1 MTRTTFATLALA
13 AGAVFATASVSHAQL
28 AHRYSFDSDASD
40 SVGGADGTLLGGTI
54 AGGSLTTGSAT
65 TPAGNGQTNG
75 VSLPSGAVAGLNG
88 SFTIQSFIQP
98 LGFPQTGFRTA
109 FAFSG
114 VDGANGTT
122 GANFTAYTLVRGE
135 NSGAPGFNSSVA
147 VEEGTAAPQAL
158 LLGPPQDGP
167 GSGPTLK
174 DVVFTYDAPSGTG
187 SYYVNGTFL
196 SSASLPDLD
205 LSTQG
210 AKIGINGNAPFLG
223 DNSLTGSTLDF
234 RIIRGALSQ
243 AQVTALDGLGADAS
257 TAAINAAVPEP
268 VSLGLLGL
276 GGLGL
281 LTRRRR
287 TA

>member
-1 MTRTTFATLALA
+1 MTRTTFATIALA

-28 AHRYSFDSDASD
+28 AHRYSFDNGATD
-40 SVGGADGTLLGGTI
+40 SVGTADGTLLGGTI
-54 AGGSLTTGSAT
+54 SGGSLTTGSAT
-65 TPAGNGQTNG
+65 TGAGNGQTNG
-75 VSLPSGAVAGLNG
+75 VSLPAGAVAGLNG

-98 LGFPQTGFRTA
+98 LGFPQGDFRTG
-109 FAFSG
+109 FAFS
-114 VDGANGTT
+114 DGTDQ
-122 GANFTAYTLVRGE
+122 NFTAYTLVRNG
-135 NSGAPGFNSSVA
+135 PDFNSSVA
-147 VEEGTAAPQAL
+147 VEEGTAAPGVF

-167 GSGPTLK
+167 GAAPALK
-174 DVVFTYDAPSGTG
+174 DVVFSYNAATSTGT
-187 SYYVNGTFL
+187 YYVNGTL
-196 SSASLPDLD
+196 LATATNLPDLD

-223 DNSLTGSTLDF
+223 DNSVTGSTLDF
-234 RIIRGALSQ
+234 RIFGNALNA